1 MASTAERLTSLVN
14 ENIEVD
20 GQKLDIPDDLNISLM
35 DSGVSSLE
43 AVALAKLITQEF
55 GVEFAVEDCYALD
68 TLKDVAAFIDSN
80 SA

>member
-1 MASTAERLTSLVN
+1 MASTAERLTNLVN

-35 DSGVSSLE
+35 NSGVSSLE

-80 SA
+80 SG

>member
-1 MASTAERLTSLVN
+1 MASTAERLTNLVN

-35 DSGVSSLE
+35 NSGVSSLE

>member
-1 MASTAERLTSLVN
+1 MASTAERLTNLVN

-80 SA
+80 S

>member
-1 MASTAERLTSLVN
+1 MASTAERLTNLVN

-20 GQKLDIPDDLNISLM
+20 GQSLDIPDDLNISLM

-68 TLKDVAAFIDSN
+68 TLKDVAAFIDSK
-80 SA
+80 SG